1 MTEPII
7 TSLLDTDLYKLTMMQ
22 SVLHAYPAAAVE
34 YEFHCRNEVPL
45 APYVDEIRAQI
56 KHLCQLRFSENE
68 LAFLAKLKYIKP
80 DFINF
85 LRLFQL
91 SEEFVHLD
99 TDGDHLVL
107 HIRGSWLHTIMFE
120 VPVLAIVNEV
130 FTRNNYPAPDFAEG
144 EKRLDDKIALLKAY
158 PDHTGFRFSDFGTRR
173 RFSRQWHGH
182 VVERLK
188 NELPHSFTGTSN
200 LMYAKEKKLVP
211 IGTMAHEYLQAFQ
224 ALGPR
229 LIDSQKRALE
239 CWVQEYRGDLGIAL
253 TDVVGMDAFLRDFDL
268 YFAKLFD
275 GMRHDS
281 GDPYIWTEKALTHY
295 RSMKIDPRTK
305 RLVYSDGLSVATAIE
320 LHKTY
325 HKQAK
330 VAFGIGTHLT
340 SDFGYQQLQIVMKM
354 TRCNGQPVAKISDTP
369 GKTLCRDE
377 DYMKYLSKVFQVL
390 ESQNSR

>member
-1 MTEPII
+1 MGATII
-7 TSLLDTDLYKLTMMQ
+7 KSLLDTDLYKLTMMQ
-22 SVLHAYPAAAVE
+22 SVLHAYPAADVE
-34 YEFHCRNEVPL
+34 YEFHCRNAVPL
-45 APYVDEIRAQI
+45 APYVEEIRAEI
-56 KHLCQLRFSENE
+56 KHLCSLRFNRDE
-68 LAFLAKLKYIKP
+68 LNFLSKLKYIKP

-91 SEEFVHLD
+91 SEEFVSLKA
-99 TDGDHLVL
+99 DGDDLAL
-107 HIRGSWLHTIMFE
+107 KIRGPWLHTIMFE

-130 FTRNNYPAPDFAEG
+130 FTRNNYPKPDWSVG
-144 EKRLDDKIALLKAY
+144 QKRLEDKIALLKAY
-158 PDHTGFRFSDFGTRR
+158 PEHKVFRFSDFGTRR
-173 RFSRQWHGH
+173 RFSRDWQGK
-182 VVERLK
+182 VVQQLK
-188 NELPHSFTGTSN
+188 DELPDSFVGTSN
-200 LMYAKEKKLVP
+200 LMYAKDKNLVP

-229 LIDSQKRALE
+229 LIDSQKSALE

-275 GMRHDS
+275 GIRHDS
-281 GDPYIWTEKALTHY
+281 GDPYEWTNKALEYYKTL
-295 RSMKIDPRTK
+295 KIDPRTK

-325 HKQAK
+325 HKKAK

-340 SDFGYQQLQIVMKM
+340 NDFGYQQLQIVMKM

-377 DYMKYLSKVFQVL
+377 DYMKYLSKVFQVPA
-390 ESQNSR
+390 

>member
-1 MTEPII
+1 MADPII
-7 TSLLDTDLYKLTMMQ
+7 QSLLDTDLYKITMMQ

-34 YEFHCRNEVPL
+34 YEFHCRNDVPL
-45 APYVDEIRAQI
+45 APYIEEIRREI
-56 KHLCQLRFSENE
+56 KHLCTLRFSKDE
-68 LAFLAKLKYIKP
+68 LNFLTKLKYIKP

-91 SEEFVHLD
+91 SEEFVSLE
-99 TDGDHLVL
+99 TKGDAIALK
-107 HIRGSWLHTIMFE
+107 ICGPWLHTIMFE

-130 FTRNNYPAPDFAEG
+130 FTRNNYPQPDYAEG
-144 EKRLDDKIALLKAY
+144 EKRLHDKIALLKDY
-158 PDHTGFRFSDFGTRR
+158 PDHTRFRFSDFGTRR
-173 RFSRQWHGH
+173 RFSRQWQDR
-182 VVERLK
+182 VIERLK
-188 NELPHSFTGTSN
+188 NELPHSFIGTSN
-200 LMYAKEKKLVP
+200 IMFAKAKSLVP

-239 CWVQEYRGDLGIAL
+239 SWVQEYRGDLGIAL

-268 YFAKLFD
+268 YFTKLFD

-281 GDPYIWTEKALTHY
+281 GDPYIWTEKALAHY
-295 RSMKIDPRTK
+295 RHLKIDPRTK
-305 RLVYSDGLSVATAIE
+305 RLVYSDNLSVATAIE

-340 SDFGYQQLQIVMKM
+340 NDFGCQQLQIVMKM
-354 TRCNGQPVAKISDTP
+354 TRCNGQPVAKISDSP

-377 DYMKYLSKVFQVL
+377 DYMRYLSKVFQVPA
-390 ESQNSR
+390 N

>member
-1 MTEPII
+1 MTHSPII

-22 SVLHAYPAAAVE
+22 SVLHAYPAADVE
-34 YEFHCRNEVPL
+34 YEFHCRNAVPL
-45 APYVDEIRAQI
+45 ASYIDEIREEI
-56 KHLCQLRFSENE
+56 SHLCQLRFRRDE
-68 LAFLAKLKYIKP
+68 LDFLSKLKYIKP

-91 SEEFVHLD
+91 SEEFIVLE
-99 TDGDHLVL
+99 TDGDDLSL
-107 HIRGSWLHTIMFE
+107 KIRGPWLHTIMFE
-120 VPVLAIVNEV
+120 VPVLAIINEV
-130 FTRNNYPAPDFAEG
+130 FTRNNYPEPEWHIG
-144 EKRLDDKIALLKAY
+144 EQRLHDKIELLKAY
-158 PDHTGFRFSDFGTRR
+158 PEHKAFRFSDFGTRR
-173 RFSRQWHGH
+173 RFSRIWQGH
-182 VVERLK
+182 VVEQMK
-188 NELPHSFTGTSN
+188 NELPHSFVGTSN
-200 LMYAKEKKLVP
+200 LMYAKEKALVP

-229 LIDSQKRALE
+229 LVDSQKRALE

-281 GDPYIWTEKALTHY
+281 GDPYEWTDKALAYY
-295 RSMKIDPRTK
+295 RKMKIDPRTK
-305 RLVYSDGLSVATAIE
+305 RLVYSDGLSVKTAIE

-330 VAFGIGTHLT
+330 IAFGIGTHLT
-340 SDFGYQQLQIVMKM
+340 NDFGYQQLQIVMKM

-377 DYMKYLSKVFQVL
+377 DYMKYLSKVFQVAG
-390 ESQNSR
+390 